1 MNRQLHRVIFNAV
14 RGMRMVTQE
23 TARSTGKGS
32 SKATSTMACG
42 APEGASTWGARLA
55 AIALAGML
63 ATLSAQSQIV
73 GAPNVPG
80 NLRPTVLVAPNGV
93 PLVNIR
99 TPSVAGVSRNVYN
112 AFNVGANGAI
122 LNNSRGNVQTQLGGF
137 VQGNP
142 NLATGSARIIVN
154 EVNGGNPSLLRGY
167 LEVAGQRAEIII
179 ANPAGISVDGGG
191 FINAS
196 KATLTTGTPQF
207 NAIGGLDS
215 FVVRGGTVSID
226 GAGLDARRTDYAAIL
241 ARAVQV
247 NAGIWASELKVVT
260 GANQIGADHAQIAPA
275 TGAGATPAFAL
286 DVSRLGGMF
295 AHHIF
300 LKGTEAG
307 LGVRNAGNIGAS
319 AGQLVVTTT
328 GRLENTGTL
337 EGTRVE
343 IAGAG
348 DIDNRGGTI
357 RQTSG
362 IGLVIASPTLSN
374 TNGGVIGVERLPA
387 STTGGADGGAGAT
400 TGGTSE
406 PGAPANGSGS
416 GGAAAA
422 PVSAPAPVPFIPT
435 SPGAL
440 TATGAILND
449 GGKIYAGGPIALQTP
464 RISNAGGALSVASM
478 AVIGPDFSNA
488 GGTLHVSD
496 SFSANVGRFDNTGG
510 KLNAGA
516 LNIATSNDLL
526 NNDGVL
532 ASATHASLTVGGKAD
547 NLRGSISAAGALG
560 ATVAGAMN
568 NSSGTLTSNEA
579 LTLDAGSLDNTQ
591 GRIQS
596 AQAGVRLGVT
606 HALDNGGGGSI
617 QAASDLGIRSGSLAN
632 GGSLRGGNDADIVV
646 VGAMTND
653 GSVTARRHATIAA
666 GSVRSSGTAVLGAG
680 IRDDGKLGGAGDLRV
695 TAAGALVANG
705 TSLAAGD
712 AVLQGASV
720 DLSGSQTHA
729 ADITITA
736 TQGNVVTTN
745 AAVTTPGT
753 LAIGANGNATQTL
766 VNDAGKLGAARLR
779 IEVSN
784 IANTNQ
790 GEIVQTGNGVTR
802 IVASGAI
809 DNSGGTLASNGGFDL
824 VAASLSNRS
833 GILRAAQASDLVV
846 TVAGFVDNRHGE
858 MSAGD
863 NAVLR
868 AGRLDNENGSI
879 AAAGDV
885 SSTTSEETTNRSGT
899 MAANGRVTLN
909 AASLDNTGG
918 KVSALDSLT
927 ASVQGAV
934 NNASGTLVADRA
946 LVLDAG
952 SLANDK
958 GAIQS
963 TQASTRLNVSGA
975 LANGSGFAGGATDL
989 RIEAGSLSN
998 AGSLRAGNNLAVAV
1012 AGLLAN
1018 DGNITAGHNT
1028 TIAAGSVQGGSSG
1041 VVGAGI
1047 QSDGK
1052 LGAAGDLVVSVSGAL
1067 LATGTH
1073 LAAGNATL
1081 QGASVDLSKSQA
1093 SAASI
1098 ALVATQGD
1106 VTTSRAKVLTAGTL
1120 AIRANG
1126 NAGQALVNDAGLLS
1140 ASRLLIDVSNLANT
1154 NGGEIVQTGLEATTI
1169 AMGGTLNN
1177 DGGRLAS
1184 NGRDLSL
1191 RAGAITNKAGT
1202 IEHAG
1207 SGALDI
1213 VGGSFDGTNG
1223 RITTNNALTVEMSG
1237 AFDQGGGTTSAK
1249 RITIDA
1255 GSLDNRG
1262 GQILQTGTDATR
1274 IAVAGTL
1281 DNGNAGAIASNGD
1294 TTIVAGSLS
1303 NRGGSIRAAQAAGL
1317 AVNVSGLLDN
1327 SDKGSIGAGG
1337 DVAVRAGSLAN
1348 DAGSL
1353 TAVGNLDATVSGVAT
1368 NVGGTLAA
1376 NGNTTLTAAS
1386 LDNSAGTAAAVNG
1399 NLSVMTTGPTL
1410 NVGGMLQAGG
1420 GTTLSTG
1427 GFVNRGGKV
1436 FGKTLSVDTHDNT
1449 LDNSANGTMAATA
1462 TVVIRSGTL
1471 LNDAGLVQSGGAMTL
1486 DTNGRSLSNTNA
1498 AGHGSKQGGIVSAG
1512 TLTLDTGALDNA
1524 AGFIGAKNALAAS
1537 TRDFYNTQGGIVL
1550 GQSSVAVVTHGATY
1564 DNSGGKTQAVGDLR
1578 IEAADVRN
1586 SGGLVRSAATT
1597 TLRAGTVINTTTQ
1610 GQDQGIEGRNV
1621 VVDAINLDNNG
1632 GAIRADVDVTIGSS
1646 GTVSNRSGLISAGD
1660 TLVIV
1665 DPHAANPGAKTLN
1678 LINTDGTLVA
1688 DKGLK
1693 IDAAAFSGDG
1703 KVVSGKDLRLALTQD
1718 IVNNGEVAANGD
1730 LSYTTTGHLTNNGK
1744 LLAGQT
1750 LTVGGNT
1757 IDNTANAEMSG
1768 QHTVVQASGTL
1779 TNRGLIDSRGTTRID
1794 AGVLTNTGTG
1804 RIYGDAVSIG
1814 AGTLDNAAETV
1825 AGVTK
1830 AGTIAAR
1837 GDLNI
1842 GAANIRNREHA
1853 LIFSQGNMSIG
1864 GALDAERKATG
1875 QGAVLDNLSADIES
1889 IGNMRIAM
1897 AQVNNRD
1904 VHIRKGTPTVTPGG
1918 AIGIA
1923 PTTPVG
1929 SGIGRTAVYPLDEV
1943 NIDAVNGLVFR
1954 KDTGELVGIGGY
1966 GIWQNVITITED
1978 TAVDADPARLV
1989 AGGNMNVDGRL
2000 YNENSQVLAGGTIT
2014 ATSYQSSQLSGT
2026 RSVVGSATVIDN
2038 TGQLQTPV
2046 PIPIV
2051 IPPQTISLGG
2061 YKYQSNLNATTGYD
2075 AGTAPVGGAT
2085 GGAAG
2090 TGNVSGGN
2098 GPGAIVEVAAS
2109 VGEVIKTDGR
2119 SVGSSAGTSGP
2130 GGTAPAEA
2138 GVGTTT
2144 VAANGS
2150 AQGTASSAQAGASR
2164 TIPMVVRTSAPST
2177 GIPNASLFSLRT
2189 SGGYLIE
2196 TDPRFANYRNW
2207 LGSDYLLN
2215 NLGLDPNN
2223 TLKRL
2228 GDGFY
2233 EQKLIRE
2240 QVAKLT
2246 GYRYL
2251 EGFSNDDDQ
2260 YTALMNAG
2268 ATFARQYGLRP
2279 GVALSA
2285 AQMAQLTSDIVWL
2298 VEQAVTLPDG
2308 STQRVLVPQVYVRVR
2323 PGDIDGSGALLSAD
2337 TTVIEGQG
2345 DLVNTGTIA
2354 GRSLVRIDAGNVGN
2368 LGGRIDGGAIGIN
2381 ARDDLSNIGG
2391 SITARD
2397 AAVLTA
2403 GRDIDIRTTTSTAAG
2418 NTAVDRVAGV
2428 YVTNPGGTLVAS
2440 AGRDAN
2446 LVAAALVSA
2455 GDVSVDARR
2464 NIDLGTVTEGHGI
2477 AIVGRNGAGIASESR
2492 EVGSVVQGQGNVR
2505 LAAGNDLRIRA
2516 GAVASTDGALVATA
2530 TNDIDVSAG
2539 QATSSVSTATQR
2551 SSKSLLRKSSSSTF
2565 DSTTTTEVLSS
2576 SLSGKSVVLVAGND
2590 VNLQAA
2596 QLRSEDATSLSAGRD
2611 INLSTASRSTV
2622 ELHAA
2627 QSRSSGTVFGQAL
2640 AAATFAG
2647 DPTAVAIAGNKKSS
2661 NSAGA
2666 SVDTQT
2672 VGTQISAGSLQA
2684 VSGRD
2689 IGLKGATIVADKD
2702 VTLMA
2707 GRDLRIESAQGTRV
2721 ENRYDASS
2729 SSGMI
2734 GQWYNPAIGNVKGS
2748 QANATTG
2755 TTQQAS
2761 QVASLQGNVTL
2772 VAGNEYRQTAS
2783 SVLAAGQA
2791 GALAGGD
2798 VNILAKNVV
2807 INEAYDTTQSVTLD
2821 RRSSTIVGGSASVMG
2836 VGTDTLKGGSSTI
2849 RAMGDIG
2856 GGDGRLQA
2864 LGTINLAMSGKQAY
2878 DNVSAL
2884 ANGGQLSYG
2893 VSVNVSRNS
2902 TESTSF
2908 TNNAQ
2913 AVGSGIVGANNVNIV
2928 STGRGKDSNIR
2939 VAGSTIAAGKTV
2951 NLTADND
2958 ITLEASKSESVAAGQ
2973 NSSRGANVGVTVGA
2987 GAQNGVSFQLGVNS
3001 GKGKNN
3007 QSDVGYSATS
3017 VSGGRA
3023 VNVSSGGDLNM
3034 RGGIIEANRI
3044 AADVG
3049 RNLNIESLQDVSIGQ
3064 SRQSSSGLNVS
3075 LCIPPICG
3083 GVSTVGGSAAGAKA
3097 DGVFVSPN
3105 AQAGIKA
3112 GDGGFDVKVKGDT
3125 NLVGAVIKSTQA
3137 AVDDKK
3143 NRFDTGGAL
3152 TTRDLQNLSQSSGS
3166 SYSVSG
3172 GVGFM
3177 AGGASEQQAAMRMDR
3192 NMSESQV
3199 AAASNSMPSGSA
3211 GGGSYGSSQSSV
3223 TKSGISG
3230 IAGDQGVRTGDSS
3243 GVGTLVKDWN
3253 TQDIVK
3259 NVQAQAQLTQ
3269 QFNQNAARE
3278 IGTYAGNRAI
3288 QLRDRAQA
3296 ETDPGRRQ
3304 LLLSEARQW
3313 DEGGAYRMALHTAA
3327 GALGGGIGGALG
3339 AGVSATLMPRIA
3351 QAIEDMNLPGPVA
3364 QALGAISA
3372 AAIGGIV
3379 GGTTGA
3385 ASAYGVDINNRQLHP
3400 AETRLIKDHAKEYAA
3415 RKGISVADA
3424 EKELAAQAFRQV
3436 QFGAPGAWDK
3446 DANAFLQELARYG
3459 QGQNLPLDPAFPQ
3472 AGPGYY
3478 FQATPAQKVN
3488 AAIYLNEVIR
3498 SPQALQFYRD
3508 NNIQQPTIAQI
3519 AAAASKDQGARS
3531 QIAQL
3536 TIQAAALAGGL
3547 ALAPGLSGVAAEGY
3561 AFAQN
3566 PVAYCTLNP
3575 AACIVGA
3582 DIVAATVSGVPV
3594 TGAPLPN
3601 AGSTARTLTRVAE
3614 SEAAAAANA
3623 ARATAGNVET
3633 VANAIGAQRT
3643 ITAPSAAG
3651 RTVATMGEAVSGNP
3665 IAATQAG
3672 TVKGADICVSGC
3684 AIGGLTQPEQQLVTR
3699 IRNGEDSAGGNLTE
3713 QLLTSVS
3720 QRTGMTVLA
3729 GGKYGSNNGFDLV
3742 LQDAAG
3748 NVTVIM
3754 DAKQITQAGSI
3765 KLSTDGAKGT
3775 NQLSPDWIRS
3785 VLNALPQNSPTR
3797 HAIQQAINNNA
3808 LTVAVGGVNRTT
3820 GQLIVAP
3827 VTVPNK
3833 QPWN

>member
-1 MNRQLHRVIFNAV
+1 M
-14 RGMRMVTQE
+14 
-23 TARSTGKGS
+23 
-32 SKATSTMACG
+32 
-42 APEGASTWGARLA
+42 
-55 AIALAGML
+55 
-63 ATLSAQSQIV
+63 
-73 GAPNVPG
+73 
-80 NLRPTVLVAPNGV
+80 
-93 PLVNIR
+93 
-99 TPSVAGVSRNVYN
+99 
-112 AFNVGANGAI
+112 
-122 LNNSRGNVQTQLGGF
+122 QTQLGGF

-142 NLATGSARIIVN
+142 NLATGPARIIVN

-260 GANQIGADHAQIAPA
+260 GANQIGADHAQIAPT

-319 AGQLVVTTT
+319 AGQLIVTAT

-362 IGLVIASPTLSN
+362 TGLVIASPTLSN

-400 TGGTSE
+400 TGGTSGT
-406 PGAPANGSGS
+406 GAPANGSGS

-422 PVSAPAPVPFIPT
+422 TVSASAPAPFIPT
-435 SPGAL
+435 SPGAV

-464 RISNAGGALSVASM
+464 RISNAGGVLSVASM
-478 AVIGPDFSNA
+478 AVTGPDFSNA

-496 SFSANVGRFDNTGG
+496 TFSANVGRFDNTGG

-516 LNIATSNDLL
+516 LNIATGNDLL

-547 NLRGSISAAGALG
+547 NLRGTISAAGALG

-568 NSSGTLTSNEA
+568 NSSGTLASNEA

-606 HALDNGGGGSI
+606 HALGNGGGGSI

-666 GSVRSSGTAVLGAG
+666 GSVQSSGTAVLGAG
-680 IRDDGKLGGAGDLRV
+680 IRDDGKVGGAGDLRV

-705 TSLAAGD
+705 SSLAAGD

-753 LAIGANGNATQTL
+753 LAIGANGNAAQTL

-779 IEVSN
+779 IGVSN
-784 IANTNQ
+784 IANTNK

-846 TVAGFVDNRHGE
+846 AVAGLVDNRQGE
-858 MSAGD
+858 ISAGG
-863 NAVLR
+863 NAALR
-868 AGRLDNENGSI
+868 AGGLDNENGRI

-885 SSTTSEETTNRSGT
+885 SSATSGEISNRGGT

-963 TQASTRLNVSGA
+963 TQASTRLNMSGA

-1012 AGLLAN
+1012 AGLLVN
-1018 DGNITAGHNT
+1018 DGDITAGHNT
-1028 TIAAGSVQGGSSG
+1028 TIAAGGVQGGSSG

-1052 LGAAGDLVVSVSGAL
+1052 LGAAGDLVVSVGGAL
-1067 LATGTH
+1067 VATGTH

-1081 QGASVDLSKSQA
+1081 QGASVDLSNSQA
-1093 SAASI
+1093 SAANI

-1120 AIRANG
+1120 AVRANG

-1140 ASRLLIDVSNLANT
+1140 AGRLLIDVSNLANT
-1154 NGGEIVQTGLEATTI
+1154 NGGEIVQTGMEATTI
-1169 AMGGTLNN
+1169 AMAGTLNN

-1184 NGRDLSL
+1184 NGRDLGL

-1213 VGGSFDGTNG
+1213 AGGSFDGTNG

-1281 DNGNAGAIASNGD
+1281 DNGNAGVIASNGD

-1317 AVNVSGLLDN
+1317 AVNVSGLVDN

-1337 DVAVRAGSLAN
+1337 DVAIRAGSLRN

-1353 TAVGNLDATVSGVAT
+1353 MAVGNLDATVSGVAT

-1376 NGNTTLTAAS
+1376 NGNTTLTADS

-1427 GFVNRGGKV
+1427 GLVNRGGKV

-1449 LDNSANGTMAATA
+1449 LDNSGNGTMVATA
-1462 TVVIRSGTL
+1462 TVAIRSGTL

-1498 AGHGSKQGGIVSAG
+1498 AGHGSKQGGIVSAS

-1578 IEAADVRN
+1578 IESADVRN
-1586 SGGLVRSAATT
+1586 SGGLVRSSATT
-1597 TLRAGTVINTTTQ
+1597 TLRAGTVVNTNTQ

-1621 VVDAINLDNNG
+1621 VVDAVNLDNDG
-1632 GAIRADVDVTIGSS
+1632 GAIRADIDATIGSS
-1646 GTVSNRSGLISAGD
+1646 GTVSNRNGLISAGD
-1660 TLVIV
+1660 TLAIV

-1703 KVVSGKDLRLALTQD
+1703 KVVSGKDLRIALTHD

-1757 IDNTANAEMSG
+1757 IDNSANAEMSG

-1794 AGVLTNTGTG
+1794 AGALTNTGTG

-1904 VHIRKGTPTVTPGG
+1904 VYIRKGTPTVTFGG
-1918 AIGIA
+1918 AIAIA

-1929 SGIGRTAVYPLDEV
+1929 SGIGRTTLYTLDEV
-1943 NIDAVNGLVFR
+1943 NVDAANGLVFR

-1966 GIWQNVITITED
+1966 GIWQNVTTTTED
-1978 TAVDADPARLV
+1978 TAADAAPARLV

-2090 TGNVSGGN
+2090 TGGVSGGI

-2119 SVGSSAGTSGP
+2119 SVGSSAGSSGP
-2130 GGTAPAEA
+2130 GGTAPTEA

-2164 TIPMVVRTSAPST
+2164 TVPMVVRTSAPST

-2298 VEQAVTLPDG
+2298 VEQTVTLPDG

-2337 TTVIEGQG
+2337 ATVIKSSG

-2354 GRSLVRIDAGNVGN
+2354 GRSLVSISAANVNN
-2368 LGGRIDGGAIGIN
+2368 LDGGRIAGGSVSIEASHSIN
-2381 ARDDLSNIGG
+2381 NIGA

-2403 GRDIDIRTTTSTAAG
+2403 GGDINVETTTRSRGTSTG
-2418 NTAVDRVAGV
+2418 IDRVAGV
-2428 YVTNPGGTLVAS
+2428 YVTNPGGVLIAS
-2440 AGRDAN
+2440 AGHDIN
-2446 LVAAALVSA
+2446 LIGAALVSA
-2455 GDVSVDARR
+2455 GSIGVGAGHDV
-2464 NIDLGTVTEGHGI
+2464 NLGTVTEGYTI
-2477 AIVGRNGAGIASESR
+2477 SLASKNGAGISSERR
-2492 EVGSVVQGQGNVR
+2492 EVGAVIQGQDDVR
-2505 LAAGNDLRIRA
+2505 LAAGNDLSIRA
-2516 GAVASTDGALVATA
+2516 GALASVDGALVATA
-2530 TNDIDVSAG
+2530 KNDINVTAG
-2539 QATSSVSTATQR
+2539 QATTGVSVATQK
-2551 SSKSLLRKSSSSTF
+2551 SSRSLLKKSSSSTF
-2565 DSTTTTEVLSS
+2565 DSTTTTDVLSS
-2576 SLSGKSVVLVAGND
+2576 SLSGKSVALVSGND
-2590 VNLQAA
+2590 INLQAA
-2596 QLRSEDATSLSAGRD
+2596 QLRSEDAMSLSAGRD
-2611 INLSTASRSTV
+2611 INLTTANRTTQ

-2627 QSRSSGTVFGQAL
+2627 QSRSSGTVLGQAL
-2640 AAATFAG
+2640 AAATFGG
-2647 DPTAVAIAGNKKSS
+2647 DVTAVAIAGNRKSS
-2661 NSAGA
+2661 NSASA
-2666 SVDTQT
+2666 SIETQAI
-2672 VGTQISAGSLQA
+2672 GTSISAGNLQA

-2689 IGLKGATIVADKD
+2689 TSLQGATVVADNNI
-2702 VTLMA
+2702 TLMA
-2707 GRDLRIESAQGTRV
+2707 GRNLTIESAQSTRV
-2721 ENRYDASS
+2721 ESSYDASS
-2729 SSGMI
+2729 RSGMI

-2748 QANATTG
+2748 QANATTS

-2807 INEAYDTTQSVTLD
+2807 INEASNTTQSVTLD
-2821 RRSSTIVGGSASVMG
+2821 RSSSIIVGGSANFMG
-2836 VGTDTLKGGSSTI
+2836 VGTDTIRGASSTI
-2849 RAMGDIG
+2849 KVMGDIG
-2856 GGDGRLQA
+2856 SGDGRMQA
-2864 LGTINLAMSGKQAY
+2864 LGAINLAMSGKQAY
-2878 DNVSAL
+2878 DNVSTL
-2884 ANGGQLSYG
+2884 ANGSKPSYG

-2902 TESTSF
+2902 SQSTSF
-2908 TNNAQ
+2908 THGTQ

-2928 STGRGKDSNIR
+2928 STGAGKDSNIR
-2939 VAGSTIAAGKTV
+2939 ITGSAIASGSTA

-2958 ITLEASKSESVAAGQ
+2958 VTLEASKNTSVAAGQ
-2973 NSSRGANVGVTVGA
+2973 NASRGASVGVTFGA
-2987 GAQNGVSFQLGVNS
+2987 GAQNGFSVQLGVNS
-3001 GKGKNN
+3001 GKGSSN
-3007 QSDVGYSATS
+3007 QNDVGNNVSL
-3017 VSGGRA
+3017 VSGGNA
-3023 VNVSSGGDLNM
+3023 VNVTSGGDLNM
-3034 RGGIIEANRI
+3034 RGGIIEANRVV
-3044 AADVG
+3044 ADVG
-3049 RNLNIESLQDVSIGQ
+3049 RNLNIESLQDVSVGR
-3064 SRQSSSGLNVS
+3064 SRQSSGGLGVS
-3075 LCIPPICG
+3075 LCIPPICYG
-3083 GVSTVGGSAAGAKA
+3083 AVASVSGSAAAAKA
-3097 DGVFVSPN
+3097 DGIFVSPSV
-3105 AQAGIKA
+3105 QSGIKA
-3112 GDGGFDVKVKGDT
+3112 GDGGFDVKVAGNTDLK
-3125 NLVGAVIKSTQA
+3125 GAVIEGTQA
-3137 AVDDKK
+3137 AIDRKR
-3143 NRFDTGGAL
+3143 NNFSTGGSL
-3152 TTRDLQNLSQSSGS
+3152 TTSDLQNLSQSSGS

-3172 GVGFM
+3172 GLNLGYTT
-3177 AGGASEQQAAMRMDR
+3177 AP
-3192 NMSESQV
+3192 
-3199 AAASNSMPSGSA
+3199 AAATDTAPARDMTASWTGPGDRPSGAA
-3211 GGGSYGSSQSSV
+3211 GVGSDSGNSQASI
-3223 TKSGISG
+3223 TRSGISG
-3230 IAGDQGVRTGDSS
+3230 IAGDHSVRTGDNSS
-3243 GVGTLVKDWN
+3243 AGTLVKDWN
-3253 TQDIVK
+3253 TQTIVK
-3259 NVQAQAQLTQ
+3259 NVQAQAQITQ
-3269 QFNQNAARE
+3269 QFSQNATRAWGDLANDRLRE
-3278 IGTYAGNRAI
+3278 AKTKGDKDAIACWEANGACRAAGHAVIGGLAGGAAGATGAVLSTQI
-3288 QLRDRAQA
+3288 APMLDRVAG
-3296 ETDPGRRQ
+3296 EMG
-3304 LLLSEARQW
+3304 LSEASRNLVVSGLTTVV
-3313 DEGGAYRMALHTAA
+3313 GGAASGAA
-3327 GALGGGIGGALG
+3327 GA
-3339 AGVSATLMPRIA
+3339 
-3351 QAIEDMNLPGPVA
+3351 
-3364 QALGAISA
+3364 A
-3372 AAIGGIV
+3372 AAFNEV
-3379 GGTTGA
+3379 NNNFLTGKQVA
-3385 ASAYGVDINNRQLHP
+3385 RKQKELVDCKRTDTCKAVIDKWDRIDIEQQSLLNQLHS
-3400 AETRLIKDHAKEYAA
+3400 AERAVLSNPSEE
-3415 RKGISVADA
+3415 GV
-3424 EKELAAQAFRQV
+3424 KELAEAKKEWADLYEKFRSEGDTGGMKFV
-3436 QFGAPGAWDK
+3436 K
-3446 DANAFLQELARYG
+3446 DVYFTANLSYQLECSKTATCVVPTRSEIMTGLAM
-3459 QGQNLPLDPAFPQ
+3459 NIDIAL
-3472 AGPGYY
+3472 
-3478 FQATPAQKVN
+3478 AT
-3488 AAIYLNEVIR
+3488 
-3498 SPQALQFYRD
+3498 D
-3508 NNIQQPTIAQI
+3508 
-3519 AAAASKDQGARS
+3519 G
-3531 QIAQL
+3531 
-3536 TIQAAALAGGL
+3536 ALAGV
-3547 ALAPGLSGVAAEGY
+3547 ARSVTRNLSGAME
-3561 AFAQN
+3561 
-3566 PVAYCTLNP
+3566 
-3575 AACIVGA
+3575 
-3582 DIVAATVSGVPV
+3582 DAAT
-3594 TGAPLPN
+3594 
-3601 AGSTARTLTRVAE
+3601 ARQ
-3614 SEAAAAANA
+3614 AAIDKKCSAH
-3623 ARATAGNVET
+3623 RQ
-3633 VANAIGAQRT
+3633 QR
-3643 ITAPSAAG
+3643 
-3651 RTVATMGEAVSGNP
+3651 
-3665 IAATQAG
+3665 Q
-3672 TVKGADICVSGC
+3672 SGC
-3684 AIGGLTQPEQQLVTR
+3684 QA
-3699 IRNGEDSAGGNLTE
+3699 DS
-3713 QLLTSVS
+3713 
-3720 QRTGMTVLA
+3720 
-3729 GGKYGSNNGFDLV
+3729 
-3742 LQDAAG
+3742 DAA
-3748 NVTVIM
+3748 
-3754 DAKQITQAGSI
+3754 D
-3765 KLSTDGAKGT
+3765 
-3775 NQLSPDWIRS
+3775 
-3785 VLNALPQNSPTR
+3785 TR
-3797 HAIQQAINNNA
+3797 ADQC
-3808 LTVAVGGVNRTT
+3808 LDR
-3820 GQLIVAP
+3820 
-3827 VTVPNK
+3827 
-3833 QPWN
+3833 

>member
-1 MNRQLHRVIFNAV
+1 MNRQLHRVIFNAA

-32 SKATSTMACG
+32 SRATSTMACG

-63 ATLSAQSQIV
+63 ATLSAQAQIV

-99 TPSVAGVSRNVYN
+99 TPSAAGVSRNVYN

-142 NLATGSARIIVN
+142 NLATGPARIIVN

-207 NAIGGLDS
+207 NVIGGLDS

-260 GANQIGADHAQIAPA
+260 GANQIGADHAQIAPVTG
-275 TGAGATPAFAL
+275 TGAAPAFAL

-319 AGQLVVTTT
+319 AGQLIVTAT

-362 IGLVIASPTLSN
+362 TGLVIASSTLSN
-374 TNGGVIGVERLPA
+374 TNGGVVGVERLPA

-400 TGGTSE
+400 TGGTSG

-422 PVSAPAPVPFIPT
+422 PVSAPTPFIPT
-435 SPGAL
+435 SLGAV

-464 RISNAGGALSVASM
+464 RISNAGGALSVTSM

-532 ASATHASLTVGGKAD
+532 ASATHASLTAGGKAD

-753 LAIGANGNATQTL
+753 LAIGANGNAAQTL

-784 IANTNQ
+784 IANTNK

-802 IVASGAI
+802 IVAAGAI

-824 VAASLSNRS
+824 VAASLSNSS

-846 TVAGFVDNRHGE
+846 TVAGLVDNRQGE
-858 MSAGD
+858 MSAGG
-863 NAVLR
+863 NAALR
-868 AGRLDNENGSI
+868 AGGLDNENGRI

-885 SSTTSEETTNRSGT
+885 SSATSGEISNRGGT
-899 MAANGRVTLN
+899 MAANGRIVLN

-934 NNASGTLVADRA
+934 NNASGTLVADRE

-963 TQASTRLNVSGA
+963 TQASTRLNLSGA

-1052 LGAAGDLVVSVSGAL
+1052 LGAAGDLVVSVGGAL
-1067 LATGTH
+1067 VATGTH

-1213 VGGSFDGTNG
+1213 AGGSFDGTNG

-1262 GQILQTGTDATR
+1262 GQILQTGTDATH

-1281 DNGNAGAIASNGD
+1281 DNGNAGVIASNGD

-1327 SDKGSIGAGG
+1327 GDKGSIGAGG

-1353 TAVGNLDATVSGVAT
+1353 TAIGNLDATVSGVAT

-1376 NGNTTLTAAS
+1376 NGNTTLTADS

-1420 GTTLSTG
+1420 GTTLSTD

-1436 FGKTLSVDTHDNT
+1436 FGKTLSVDTQDNT

-1586 SGGLVRSAATT
+1586 SGGLVRSSATT
-1597 TLRAGTVINTTTQ
+1597 TLRAGTVVNTATQ

-1621 VVDAINLDNNG
+1621 VVDAINLDNDG

-1646 GTVSNRSGLISAGD
+1646 GTVSNRNGLISAGD

-1703 KVVSGKDLRLALTQD
+1703 KVVSGKDLRIALTQD

-1804 RIYGDAVSIG
+1804 RIYGDAVSVG

-1904 VHIRKGTPTVTPGG
+1904 VYIRKGTPTVTFGG
-1918 AIGIA
+1918 AIAIA

-1929 SGIGRTAVYPLDEV
+1929 SGIGRTTLYTLDEV
-1943 NIDAVNGLVFR
+1943 NVDAANGLVFR

-1966 GIWQNVITITED
+1966 GIWQNVTTTVED
-1978 TAVDADPARLV
+1978 TAADAAPARLV

-2000 YNENSQVLAGGTIT
+2000 YNDNSQVLAGGTIT

-2090 TGNVSGGN
+2090 TGGVSGGN

-2109 VGEVIKTDGR
+2109 VGEVMKTDGR
-2119 SVGSSAGTSGP
+2119 SVGSSAGSSGP
-2130 GGTAPAEA
+2130 GGTAPMEA

-2207 LGSDYLLN
+2207 LSSDYLLN

-2298 VEQAVTLPDG
+2298 VERTVTLPDG

-2345 DLVNTGTIA
+2345 DVVNTGTIA

-2381 ARDDLSNIGG
+2381 ARNDLSNIGG

-2418 NTAVDRVAGV
+2418 NTAIDRVAGV

-2492 EVGSVVQGQGNVR
+2492 EVGSVVQGQGDVR

-2539 QATSSVSTATQR
+2539 RATSSVSTATQR
-2551 SSKSLLRKSSSSTF
+2551 SSKSLFRKSSSSTF

-2576 SLSGKSVVLVAGND
+2576 SLSGKSVALVAGND

-2661 NSAGA
+2661 SSAGA
-2666 SVDTQT
+2666 SIDTQT

-2821 RRSSTIVGGSASVMG
+2821 RSSSTIVGGSANFMG
-2836 VGTDTLKGGSSTI
+2836 VGADTIKGASSTI
-2849 RAMGDIG
+2849 RAIG
-2856 GGDGRLQA
+2856 ETSDGRTKA
-2864 LGTINLAMSGKQAY
+2864 LGAINLAMSGKQTY
-2878 DNVSAL
+2878 DAL
-2884 ANGGQLSYG
+2884 STVANGSKLSYG

-2902 TESTSF
+2902 SQSTSF
-2908 TNNAQ
+2908 TNSTQ
-2913 AVGSGIVGANNVNIV
+2913 AVGSGIVGANNVNV
-2928 STGRGKDSNIR
+2928 VATGDGKNSNISA
-2939 VAGSTIAAGKTV
+2939 VGSTITGGNTV
-2951 NLTADND
+2951 NLVADND
-2958 ITLEASKSESVAAGQ
+2958 ISLRASQNTVVTAGQ
-2973 NSSRGANVGVTVGA
+2973 NSSRGANVGVTLGG
-2987 GAQNGVSFQLGVNS
+2987 GAQNGFSIQLGVNS
-3001 GKGKNN
+3001 GKGGNN
-3007 QSDVGYSATS
+3007 QNDVSYNATN
-3017 VSGGRA
+3017 VSGKA
-3023 VNVSSGGDLNM
+3023 VNAISGGDLNM

-3044 AADVG
+3044 VADVG
-3049 RNLNIESLQDVSIGQ
+3049 RNLNIESLQDVSVGR
-3064 SRQSSSGLNVS
+3064 SRQGSSGLSLN
-3075 LCIPPICG
+3075 LCIPPFCG
-3083 GVSTVGGSAAGAKA
+3083 GVSTVGGGAVGAKA
-3097 DGVFVSPN
+3097 DGVFVSPSV
-3105 AQAGIKA
+3105 QAGIKA

-3125 NLVGAVIKSTQA
+3125 NLMGAVIESTQA

-3143 NRFDTGGAL
+3143 NSFDTGGTL
-3152 TTRDLQNLSQSSGS
+3152 TTRDLQSLSRSSGS

-3172 GVGFM
+3172 GVGFFAGDEQSHRQVLRERGM
-3177 AGGASEQQAAMRMDR
+3177 SEEDINALRRPSGGAGVS
-3192 NMSESQV
+3192 
-3199 AAASNSMPSGSA
+3199 
-3211 GGGSYGSSQSSV
+3211 SYIGKNQTST

-3230 IAGDQGVRTGDSS
+3230 IAGDQGVRTGDHNST
-3243 GVGTLVKDWN
+3243 GTLVKDWN
-3253 TQDIVK
+3253 TQTILKDAQARAQIAQAYNT
-3259 NVQAQAQLTQ
+3259 NVAREIGVYASRQTTKYLVAKGVAESAGKVLNDPDTSPTERAQAQAQFEAASRTILTEQ
-3269 QFNQNAARE
+3269 QNYDN
-3278 IGTYAGNRAI
+3278 
-3288 QLRDRAQA
+3288 
-3296 ETDPGRRQ
+3296 
-3304 LLLSEARQW
+3304 W
-3313 DEGGAYRMALHTAA
+3313 KEGGPLRASLHAAAAALS
-3327 GALGGGIGGALG
+3327 GGVGGTLG
-3339 AGVSATLMPRIA
+3339 AGLSSTLMGSLGP
-3351 QAIEDMNLPGPVA
+3351 AIDELGLSSPVK
-3364 QALGAISA
+3364 QALSAVTA
-3372 AAIGGIV
+3372 AAVGATV
-3379 GGTTGA
+3379 GGASGA
-3385 ASAYGVDINNRQLHP
+3385 ASGLSIDINNRQLRESEIRKL
-3400 AETRLIKDHAKEYAA
+3400 AELKKGRSKEEQARLDDAA
-3415 RKGISVADA
+3415 CALIRCAADLDPNDPEGTQTLQSQLRGATYTA
-3424 EKELAAQAFRQV
+3424 EKEELQRTGLFTYTQWDQVGDIGGRVRNAVSKDSLSAYRGAKNLVAMAEKEIGLALQAQSGPNPDLPPDLQDGSSPGTGGTAVVTPPIAVPCGVMLCLVPGVPVRSGQYVPDNLTYSSSHTSGGTGATGAGGGSSGSGPSSPVTTAPVNVTGVRAIDAAQSYEVGVRGMYGPTSFQQRKFTAIVNGQQVNGIADTVTTVAGRDIAVEAKFVDDWASSLRNPNSPEGGQSWALVEQQKMIDQAAKYTAAFDGGV
-3436 QFGAPGAWDK
+3436 VYHTNSID
-3446 DANAFLQELARYG
+3446 LARYYTG
-3459 QGQNLPLDPAFPQ
+3459 RFND
-3472 AGPGYY
+3472 AGISN
-3478 FQATPAQKVN
+3478 FRFVITPTK
-3488 AAIYLNEVIR
+3488 
-3498 SPQALQFYRD
+3498 
-3508 NNIQQPTIAQI
+3508 
-3519 AAAASKDQGARS
+3519 
-3531 QIAQL
+3531 
-3536 TIQAAALAGGL
+3536 
-3547 ALAPGLSGVAAEGY
+3547 
-3561 AFAQN
+3561 
-3566 PVAYCTLNP
+3566 
-3575 AACIVGA
+3575 
-3582 DIVAATVSGVPV
+3582 
-3594 TGAPLPN
+3594 
-3601 AGSTARTLTRVAE
+3601 
-3614 SEAAAAANA
+3614 
-3623 ARATAGNVET
+3623 
-3633 VANAIGAQRT
+3633 
-3643 ITAPSAAG
+3643 
-3651 RTVATMGEAVSGNP
+3651 
-3665 IAATQAG
+3665 
-3672 TVKGADICVSGC
+3672 
-3684 AIGGLTQPEQQLVTR
+3684 
-3699 IRNGEDSAGGNLTE
+3699 
-3713 QLLTSVS
+3713 
-3720 QRTGMTVLA
+3720 
-3729 GGKYGSNNGFDLV
+3729 
-3742 LQDAAG
+3742 
-3748 NVTVIM
+3748 
-3754 DAKQITQAGSI
+3754 
-3765 KLSTDGAKGT
+3765 
-3775 NQLSPDWIRS
+3775 
-3785 VLNALPQNSPTR
+3785 
-3797 HAIQQAINNNA
+3797 
-3808 LTVAVGGVNRTT
+3808 
-3820 GQLIVAP
+3820 
-3827 VTVPNK
+3827 
-3833 QPWN
+3833 